1 MSAVGFPVPT
11 KRSLRF
17 KRFSW
22 NKASDGSFPP
32 IADNMAG
39 NLKASNAKEPSDP
52 KSMSKLLY
60 TASSAGI
67 QSQAKPKPNDVGP
80 SLIGG
85 SDQQQSQIQ
94 SQSLIASTSATNGS
108 AKDQSSNVLADGEEM
123 LAGSVVKGLQS
134 RNANDPSGTYLGPFW
149 DDEAGS
155 LPTSTTTN
163 DLDFDSLLSQMVKD
177 T

>member
-60 TASSAGI
+60 TASYAGI
-67 QSQAKPKPNDVGP
+67 QSLDKPKPNDVGP
-80 SLIGG
+80 SLIDG

-94 SQSLIASTSATNGS
+94 SRSLIASTSATNGS
-108 AKDQSSNVLADGEEM
+108 AKHQSSNVLADGEEV
-123 LAGSVVKGLQS
+123 LAGSVVKGLQP
-134 RNANDPSGTYLGPFW
+134 RNANDPSVSISKTTDSGTT
-149 DDEAGS
+149 EK
-155 LPTSTTTN
+155 TVQT
-163 DLDFDSLLSQMVKD
+163 LSPQKKPGK
-177 T
+177 